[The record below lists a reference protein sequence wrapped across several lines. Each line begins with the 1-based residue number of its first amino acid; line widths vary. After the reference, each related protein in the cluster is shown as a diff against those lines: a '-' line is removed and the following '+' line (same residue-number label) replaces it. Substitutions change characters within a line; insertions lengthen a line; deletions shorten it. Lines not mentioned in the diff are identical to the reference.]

1 MRAGFHLSAECL
13 AGADAEAE
21 RVPRAP
27 TRSTSMAAAKD
38 ASKRPTQAYRTP
50 RSPQRTAVCLTGL
63 WRAGSDLDRCRSHY
77 LSSCVSNPTVF
88 RIHSIQSSD
97 GSRVF
102 QQQWRQLLLCKQR
115 IREHEESEGVR
126 FARVLRTRPDV
137 ITYPLSL
144 GSRPVREDVAYTYA
158 CFWTRSACLKVQ
170 LNDVWMAFG
179 RTAFERLVTHDFAPV
194 TSRERGKLCNFTG
207 AVKDRLSFE
216 CWLHVQSAR
225 RKVALSWR
233 PIGKHP
239 GWILHRGS
247 TPQKRVSLSRLNCSC
262 TRARARDVRA

>member
-1 MRAGFHLSAECL
+1 M
-13 AGADAEAE
+13 
-21 RVPRAP
+21 
-27 TRSTSMAAAKD
+27 
-38 ASKRPTQAYRTP
+38 
-50 RSPQRTAVCLTGL
+50 
-63 WRAGSDLDRCRSHY
+63 
-77 LSSCVSNPTVF
+77 SNPTVF

-102 QQQWRQLLLCKQR
+102 QLQWRQLLLCKQR

-144 GSRPVREDVAYTYA
+144 ASRPVREDVAYTYA

>member
-21 RVPRAP
+21 RVPRAL

-50 RSPQRTAVCLTGL
+50 SSPQRTAVCLTGL

-115 IREHEESEGVR
+115 IREHEENEGVR

-179 RTAFERLVTHDFAPV
+179 RTALRAACHARLCTGDI
-194 TSRERGKLCNFTG
+194 SRTG
-207 AVKDRLSFE
+207 QAMQ
-216 CWLHVQSAR
+216 LH
-225 RKVALSWR
+225 
-233 PIGKHP
+233 
-239 GWILHRGS
+239 GS
-247 TPQKRVSLSRLNCSC
+247 GQG
-262 TRARARDVRA
+262 